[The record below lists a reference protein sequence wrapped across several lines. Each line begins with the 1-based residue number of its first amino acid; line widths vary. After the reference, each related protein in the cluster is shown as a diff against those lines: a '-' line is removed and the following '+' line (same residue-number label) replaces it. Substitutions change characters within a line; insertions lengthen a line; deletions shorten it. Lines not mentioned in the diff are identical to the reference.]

1 MRLDNADEYRL
12 IGGILSGVISGAAF
26 ALAWLT
32 RRSAAKRQ
40 QFESLARIV
49 AALEERVRHV
59 PGNEDMHRI
68 YGKLDELA
76 REVAELH
83 GSSMG
88 TQRMVETIN
97 RHLLERD
104 K

>member
-1 MRLDNADEYRL
+1 MSMPSADVFRLV
-12 IGGILSGVISGAAF
+12 GGILSGLISGAAF
-26 ALAWLT
+26 ALSWLT
-32 RRSAAKRQ
+32 RRSAAKRTE
-40 QFESLARIV
+40 FNSLARSVWVI
-49 AALEERVRHV
+49 EERVRHV
-59 PGNEDMHRI
+59 PGNEDMRRI
-68 YGKLDELA
+68 YSKLDDLA